1 MINNKIEFLIEDLPA
16 LPEIISLLLT
26 ELNSEDPD
34 FGNIERLIYKD
45 PFIATKIL
53 NLANSSYFNLFRKIN
68 NIGEAL
74 RYIGLRRLFNI
85 VLMIGVS
92 KSFSS
97 IKDFDIYSFWCYS
110 LNVSKLCYSLADRTK
125 NDKETALTIGLIH
138 AIGELIL
145 HLKLKDKLNIINLES
160 NVLDVDRHKH
170 EFKMLG
176 YNYLDVTAAFI
187 KQNRFSHLIVNTIRE
202 QTFIANNQIIYSEV
216 NNLGLT
222 IYLSICVVRSKESK
236 DQSNIFIPKEVIYL
250 LKIDE
255 SIFLEFDDEFWATKE
270 DVAMII

>member
-216 NNLGLT
+216 NNLGLI